1 LHLLIKG
8 VYWKLEVIGSTE
20 ASFTEGAQGDGLV
33 QDETVLVPVLDLDQI
48 ANRSNLASLGIES
61 LGNDESSRQ
70 WDLFLS

>member
-1 LHLLIKG
+1 MLIKG